1 MKKIVASVLLIC
13 GVTAV
18 KAQIV
23 KKKDQDSLNSKM
35 IEEVIITSSYGT
47 HKLKEEV
54 VGSIVTLTEKDIVTS
69 QPYESIDKMIIGLT
83 PGVQIVNNPELGK
96 PVSINI
102 RGLGSMVPISG
113 FLGTSTQ
120 PLIVVDGIIMR
131 EDNPFQDAFFDG
143 GNNAEMNINPL
154 ARFNSDNIESINIL
168 KDAAAVSLYGAESA
182 NGVILITTKK
192 GRKGKPSYSI
202 SSQYGVSQ
210 SINKIKYLNG
220 QQYAK
225 LYNDYLKNNIATS
238 PGHPWNG
245 TDVNWFDVMNSNG
258 DFFRTNFTVSGG
270 GKYLTYRVG
279 LDYSKNNESKVMN
292 SLEKKGIDATIG
304 FNYKKLNISLYAAYN
319 NFYKQQPNTYFNF
332 ILAPD
337 RAIYGPNGDYAE
349 SGNNGVP
356 NPLAAANQNIV
367 DVKNNSLLSSLN
379 ASYDLAKG
387 LKLSTLF
394 GIDFS
399 EKENTDW
406 KSGLNQSGQGNNI
419 KGRSRLNTSD
429 AFKWNW
435 SMHAMYEKD
444 FAQKHH
450 TDFLIGVELRHN
462 KDFKEVHNSN
472 NFSDYSNYQY
482 PWNSIGNYTYK
493 TLTQINS
500 GRSIFGQFNYDY
512 NKKYFLSASIRRD
525 ESSTFGPDT
534 NASLNG
540 GIGAS
545 WLISKENWLKDSS
558 WLSFLRLRSSW
569 GVTGNSRIGSYRS
582 SGLYNVYQSGFIYD
596 FDYSYPNS
604 SSPPNARLSW
614 EKNEKWNLGLDFS
627 FFKKID
633 FTVEVFRNNIS
644 DMITSREVPLET
656 GYSTA
661 EINGSSMYN
670 QGIEFSMRGNW
681 FNRKNFRWTTS
692 FNISSVKNR
701 VTEIQGFGEDF
712 SIASIARALKLN
724 VPTSAIWGYQW
735 LGINPANGQDIFMV
749 NGKPTDANQFTPNS
763 DTYSI
768 IGNSQPDLTGGFSN
782 TMTYKNISLSF
793 LINFEIGGDILVE
806 DDIIDQHRILL
817 NRNMSVN
824 ALDYWTGP
832 GDTNAV
838 NHIPKSNNRV
848 IPNSTKFIYDNTYVK
863 LQNINLNYQLP
874 LSTIRNRFIK
884 NASIFIDCTNVLYW
898 YKEKSP
904 EGRNGIREFRYM
916 YPEMRTFSF
925 GFKANF

>member
-258 DFFRTNFTVSGG
+258 DFFITNFTVSGG

-500 GRSIFGQFNYDY
+500 GRSIF
-512 NKKYFLSASIRRD
+512 
-525 ESSTFGPDT
+525 
-534 NASLNG
+534 
-540 GIGAS
+540 
-545 WLISKENWLKDSS
+545 
-558 WLSFLRLRSSW
+558 
-569 GVTGNSRIGSYRS
+569 
-582 SGLYNVYQSGFIYD
+582 
-596 FDYSYPNS
+596 
-604 SSPPNARLSW
+604 
-614 EKNEKWNLGLDFS
+614 
-627 FFKKID
+627 
-633 FTVEVFRNNIS
+633 
-644 DMITSREVPLET
+644 
-656 GYSTA
+656 
-661 EINGSSMYN
+661 
-670 QGIEFSMRGNW
+670 
-681 FNRKNFRWTTS
+681 
-692 FNISSVKNR
+692 
-701 VTEIQGFGEDF
+701 
-712 SIASIARALKLN
+712 
-724 VPTSAIWGYQW
+724 
-735 LGINPANGQDIFMV
+735 
-749 NGKPTDANQFTPNS
+749 
-763 DTYSI
+763 
-768 IGNSQPDLTGGFSN
+768 
-782 TMTYKNISLSF
+782 
-793 LINFEIGGDILVE
+793 
-806 DDIIDQHRILL
+806 
-817 NRNMSVN
+817 
-824 ALDYWTGP
+824 
-832 GDTNAV
+832 
-838 NHIPKSNNRV
+838 
-848 IPNSTKFIYDNTYVK
+848 
-863 LQNINLNYQLP
+863 
-874 LSTIRNRFIK
+874 
-884 NASIFIDCTNVLYW
+884 
-898 YKEKSP
+898 
-904 EGRNGIREFRYM
+904 
-916 YPEMRTFSF
+916 
-925 GFKANF
+925 